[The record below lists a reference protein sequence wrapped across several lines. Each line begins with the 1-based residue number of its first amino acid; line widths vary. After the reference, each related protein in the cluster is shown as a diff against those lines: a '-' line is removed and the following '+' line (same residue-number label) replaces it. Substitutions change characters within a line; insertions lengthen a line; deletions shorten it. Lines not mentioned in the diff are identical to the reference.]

1 MTILG
6 SDTTA
11 TAISATFFYLSRNPE
26 CLSAVTQEVRS
37 AFPDIECIRQ
47 GHALHS
53 CIYLRAC
60 LDEAM
65 CMSPRI
71 PGVLWREI
79 LAGGVSIHRSDNN
92 EGAEYFPA
100 GLDVGT
106 GIYAIH
112 HNRIYFP
119 DPFAYKP
126 TRWLSPHTPPDRI
139 ALARSAFMPFSSG
152 SVLQSHWRTWR

>member
-126 TRWLSPHTPPDRI
+126 TRWLSPHTPPDRV